1 MKFLYL
7 FMHRKNLRRM
17 IFFGSIVMMGL
28 LIVQG
33 FWMKKA
39 FDIEERQFNHSVQV
53 ALKSISDSIVAEN
66 PAADPA
72 DVQIKQLSSKFFF
85 AELNTSI
92 NPETLDSLLK
102 KELGIRQIKSAYELG
117 IYRAHDDTLVYG
129 EYIPATIQWQIDHA
143 YDPYE
148 ASGEKQNFAIY
159 FPNKFSVIAG
169 EIKIWIFSSLVLLLM
184 VAFFV
189 YAMLTL
195 LKERRL
201 AEIKEDFINN
211 MTHEFKTPIANIELA
226 SEVLKDNRITPD
238 KQSRYFQIIHQ
249 ENQRLKTQVQRVL
262 QMGTIDK
269 SELRLNLKEVD
280 IHALILRLADSL
292 GVRIKA
298 KSGKLKLEL
307 QAANANIIADEFHLT
322 NTVFNLLDNAEKYA
336 KDRPDISICTRNEKE
351 GLLIS
356 VRDAGIGI
364 KQDFQ
369 QFVFDKFFRVPTG
382 DVHNVKGFGLGLSYV
397 KTIIEAHRGHIS
409 LRSQLHRGAQFD
421 IFLPLG

>member
-1 MKFLYL
+1 
-7 FMHRKNLRRM
+7 M

-28 LIVQG
+28 LIIQG

-66 PAADPA
+66 PAAVPA
-72 DVQIKQLSSKFFF
+72 DIHIRQLSSKFFF
-85 AELNTSI
+85 AELNTFI

-102 KELGIRQIKSAYELG
+102 RELGIRQIKTAYEVG
-117 IYRAHDDTLVYG
+117 IYRAEDDTLVYG

-143 YDPYE
+143 NDPYE
-148 ASGEKQNFAIY
+148 STGEKQNFAIY

-169 EIKIWIFSSLVLLLM
+169 EIKIWIFSTLVLVLM
-184 VAFFV
+184 AAFFV

-226 SEVLKDNRITPD
+226 SEALKDNRIAPD

-280 IHALILRLADSL
+280 IHELILGLVDSL
-292 GVRIKA
+292 GMRIKA
-298 KSGKLKLEL
+298 KSGKLNLEL
-307 QAANANIIADEFHLT
+307 RATNANILADEFHLT
-322 NTVFNLLDNAEKYA
+322 NTVFNLLDNAEKYT
-336 KDRPDISICTRNEKE
+336 KDHPDIHISTRNEKE

-409 LRSQLHRGAQFD
+409 LHSELHRGSQFD
-421 IFLPLG
+421 IFLPFS